1 MDSELQQECA
11 ETLTDEQ
18 KKAIL
23 EDFAAAMNGEVI
35 DARDALEKIRAARG
49 Y

>member
-1 MDSELQQECA
+1 MDSEHQQEGV
-11 ETLTDEQ
+11 ETLTDER

-23 EDFAAAMNGEVI
+23 EDYAAAMNGEVI
-35 DARDALEKIRAARG
+35 DAREAMEKIRAARG